1 MTFENYLF
9 NMDGLLLLDLF
20 RLATVIAV
28 TLYLYSPTQLL
39 AEQIA
44 SQNDFLLQILF
55 SHLFPLWFVSL
66 PI

>member
-20 RLATVIAV
+20 LLATVIAV
-28 TLYLYSPTQLL
+28 TLYIYSPTKLL

-55 SHLFPLWFVSL
+55 SHLFPLWLVSL

>member
-9 NMDGLLLLDLF
+9 NIDGLLLLDLF
-20 RLATVIAV
+20 LLATVIAV
-28 TLYLYSPTQLL
+28 TLYLYSPTKLL